1 MNKPA
6 FAALAEYMDLLL
18 DAICVVDPEHR
29 FSYLSPG
36 AQRVFGYEPEEMIGR
51 SMFDF
56 MHPDHHAETLLRAEQ
71 VNSGRDVLHFENRY
85 IHKDGSVIH
94 LHWTAR
100 WSEKDQMRI
109 GVARDITAQRAL
121 EQEREA
127 LIERLEHMAL
137 TDSLTQLPNRA
148 LFYDRVRTAQAR
160 AERDAGGLAILYL
173 DLDKFKEVNDHYGH
187 ATGDELLKAVATRI
201 QSAIRNTDT
210 AARLGGDEFVVLVDA
225 SHTRRLDSAI
235 DKVVNKIQAALK
247 PPHIMKH
254 GSLAITASIGVAM
267 WPEHGHSI
275 EQLLHH
281 ADQAMYNAKRR
292 GGNSASTI
300 C

>member
-18 DAICVVDPEHR
+18 DAICVVDPDHR

-36 AQRVFGYEPEEMIGR
+36 AKRVFGYEPEEMIGR

-71 VNSGRDVLHFENRY
+71 VNNGRDVLHFENRY

-121 EQEREA
+121 EHEREA

-173 DLDKFKEVNDHYGH
+173 DLNKFKEVNDHYGH
-187 ATGDELLKAVATRI
+187 AT
-201 QSAIRNTDT
+201 
-210 AARLGGDEFVVLVDA
+210 GDEFVVLVDA

-281 ADQAMYNAKRR
+281 ADQAMYNAKRW

>member
-36 AQRVFGYEPEEMIGR
+36 AQRVFGYDPEEMIGR

-100 WSEKDQMRI
+100 WSEKDQM
-109 GVARDITAQRAL
+109 
-121 EQEREA
+121 
-127 LIERLEHMAL
+127 
-137 TDSLTQLPNRA
+137 PN
-148 LFYDRVRTAQAR
+148 
-160 AERDAGGLAILYL
+160 
-173 DLDKFKEVNDHYGH
+173 
-187 ATGDELLKAVATRI
+187 LKVIPNMRKT
-201 QSAIRNTDT
+201 
-210 AARLGGDEFVVLVDA
+210 
-225 SHTRRLDSAI
+225 
-235 DKVVNKIQAALK
+235 
-247 PPHIMKH
+247 
-254 GSLAITASIGVAM
+254 
-267 WPEHGHSI
+267 
-275 EQLLHH
+275 LLHLSP
-281 ADQAMYNAKRR
+281 A
-292 GGNSASTI
+292 NSWNFFHIFRFSNKK
-300 C
+300 

>member
-18 DAICVVDPEHR
+18 DAICVVDPDHR

-36 AQRVFGYEPEEMIGR
+36 AKRVFGYEPEEMIGR

-56 MHPDHHAETLLRAEQ
+56 MHPDHHEETLARAEQ
-71 VNSGRDVLHFENRY
+71 VNRGVDVLHFENRY

-100 WSEKDQMRI
+100 WSARDKMRI

-121 EQEREA
+121 EHERES
-127 LIERLEHMAL
+127 LIKRLEHMAL
-137 TDSLTQLPNRA
+137 TDSLTNLPNRA

-160 AERDAGGLAILYL
+160 AERDGGGLGVLYI
-173 DLDKFKEVNDHYGH
+173 DLDKFKYINDQYGH
-187 ATGDELLKAVATRI
+187 AAGDELLKAVANRI

-210 AARLGGDEFVVLVDA
+210 AARIGGDEFVVLVDA
-225 SHTRRLDSAI
+225 SHTRHLDRAI
-235 DKVVNKIQAALK
+235 DKVVNKIQAALRT
-247 PPHIMKH
+247 PHTMKH
-254 GSLAITASIGVAM
+254 VSLPITASIGVAM

-292 GGNSASTI
+292 GGNSVAV
-300 C
+300 